1 MYVNG
6 TVEPEGAKENYSGL
20 CLKLTYLTVY
30 KEPGLNEKKKIQSFS
45 NT

>member
-6 TVEPEGAKENYSGL
+6 TVEPGVAEENYSGP
-20 CLKLTYLTVY
+20 CLKLTYLIVH
-30 KEPGLNEKKKIQSFS
+30 KEPGLNEKKIQSFS